1 MGIVSNGSFWIY
13 DAEELRSQDP
23 NWPTHE
29 GWGEIMFAGG
39 GQQVQSFVIPDEV
52 RSISVCLIAG
62 GGLGYVPAY
71 TSAGNTAGGGGQLVY
86 MNDIP
91 VTPGDTYYINTPYI
105 GYANYLALYPYQ
117 GQIVGFG
124 TSANIM
130 LADLVALP
138 GMDGR
143 YTGTGGNYYAPESI
157 GATEAGIGGG
167 HPASVA
173 NAKTIVGISQT
184 ALDNAD
190 GGGLGGNGLQFG
202 CGGAGGYTGNGGNGA
217 PSTQTAGSSGQGG
230 GGSGGASSPP
240 YPEWFQSL
248 GGGVFPFGQTTSGT
262 IKTGNRTQPARFS
275 IGQGPSTPV
284 PYNPSNASYYGNYG
298 LSQSGSYPTSAWPQY
313 ITDPRGSA
321 YQNVID
327 PRVNIALEHG
337 FGFGSNYNVNIAD
350 KGKTAATGGT
360 NINFSPKDLWCA
372 RIVWPGNARKFPS
385 QHVYYVPNPGS
396 TWTGIYDNLNG
407 YVYSRDDLITTG
419 YSKTNGYTGS

>member
-13 DAEELRSQDP
+13 DVEELRSQDP

-29 GWGEIMFAGG
+29 GWGEIMFTGQL
-39 GQQVQSFVIPDEV
+39 QQVQSFVIPDEV

-105 GYANYLALYPYQ
+105 GYANYLPLYPYQ

-190 GGGLGGNGLQFG
+190 GGGLGGNGMQFG
-202 CGGAGGYTGNGGNGA
+202 AGGAGGYTGNGGDGA
-217 PSTQTAGSSGQGG
+217 PNSQTSGSSGQGG

-240 YPEWFQSL
+240 RSEELQTL

-262 IKTGNRTQPARFS
+262 PKSGNRTQPARFS
-275 IGQGPSTPV
+275 L
-284 PYNPSNASYYGNYG
+284 NAGVQAYDPINGSYYGNYG

-337 FGFGSNYNVNIAD
+337 FGFGSNFNFNNAY

-360 NINFSPKDLWCA
+360 NINFSPKHLWCA

-396 TWTGIYDNLNG
+396 TWTGIYQIPTG

-419 YSKTNGYTGS
+419 YSKANGYTGS

>member
-29 GWGEIMFAGG
+29 GWGEIMFTGQS
-39 GQQVQSFVIPDEV
+39 QQVQSFVIPDEV

-62 GGLGYVPAY
+62 GGIGYVPAY
-71 TSAGNTAGGGGQLVY
+71 LTGPNTTGGGGQLVY

-91 VTPGDTYYINTPYI
+91 VTPGDTYYINTPYA
-105 GYANYLALYPYQ
+105 GYANFLPLYPYQ

-138 GMDGR
+138 GMDGQIQGVGQSPSNI
-143 YTGTGGNYYAPESI
+143 GTAERGV
-157 GATEAGIGGG
+157 GGG

-190 GGGLGGNGLQFG
+190 GGGLGGNGSFFG
-202 CGGAGGYTGNGGNGA
+202 AGGAGGYTGNGGDGA
-217 PSTQTAGSSGQGG
+217 PNSQTSGFSGQGG
-230 GGSGGASSPP
+230 GGSGGTSHPP

-262 IKTGNRTQPARFS
+262 IKSGNRTQPARFS

-284 PYNPSNASYYGNYG
+284 PYNPSNAAYYGNYG

-321 YQNVID
+321 YQNNID
-327 PRVNIALEHG
+327 PIVNIALEHG
-337 FGFGSNYNVNIAD
+337 FGFGSNFNVNVAH

-396 TWTGIYDNLNG
+396 TWTGIYQIPTG

-419 YSKTNGYTGS
+419 YSKANGYTGS